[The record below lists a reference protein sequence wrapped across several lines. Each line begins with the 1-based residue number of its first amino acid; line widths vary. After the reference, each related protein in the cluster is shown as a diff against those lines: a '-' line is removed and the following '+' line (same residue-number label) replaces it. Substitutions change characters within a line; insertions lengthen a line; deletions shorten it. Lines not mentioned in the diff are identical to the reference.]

1 MTDQPR
7 YFSIG
12 HVSEKIGVDQSCVR
26 YWETHFKIPVK
37 KKSGFRYYTSENIEA
52 LLIVKHLLKE
62 EMYTMKGAKRQIK
75 IRGLKYF
82 DL

>member
-1 MTDQPR
+1 MTEHRR
-7 YFSIG
+7 YFN
-12 HVSEKIGVDQSCVR
+12 VSQVVDKLGIDKSR
-26 YWETHFKIPVK
+26 LHYWEHHFKIPVLQK
-37 KKSGFRYYTSENIEA
+37 RTVRYYTSENIEA